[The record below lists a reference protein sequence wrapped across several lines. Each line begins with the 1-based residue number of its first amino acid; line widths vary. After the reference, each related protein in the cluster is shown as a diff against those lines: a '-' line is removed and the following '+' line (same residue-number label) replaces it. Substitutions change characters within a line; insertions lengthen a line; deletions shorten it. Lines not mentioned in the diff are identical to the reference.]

1 MAKNSKKL
9 PIWAKI
15 VIIIFVILIV
25 AFVIFVAFDLNKCI
39 SYWELYNEQEH
50 FERVAK
56 RVEKR
61 YMQNEDSKF
70 TSYEIYP
77 LYDENDEIS
86 FFMVEFEPYGF
97 VCVEINKSYSWLM
110 SQFGIVGMYPKYD
123 YYTYGTWYRYRIR
136 TDYSEE
142 YLEGHWRKDVY
153 RENQYYEVAD
163 DGERIE
169 YHDSYYKVA
178 NIQNEKRYL
187 LYINERYIPA
197 VKCGNNWLNL
207 ISMEEFDLNQPV
219 EDMPSSNI
227 YFVIKAMENL

>member
-97 VCVEINKSYSWLM
+97 VCVETN
-110 SQFGIVGMYPKYD
+110 
-123 YYTYGTWYRYRIR
+123 
-136 TDYSEE
+136 
-142 YLEGHWRKDVY
+142 
-153 RENQYYEVAD
+153 
-163 DGERIE
+163 
-169 YHDSYYKVA
+169 
-178 NIQNEKRYL
+178 
-187 LYINERYIPA
+187 
-197 VKCGNNWLNL
+197 
-207 ISMEEFDLNQPV
+207 
-219 EDMPSSNI
+219 
-227 YFVIKAMENL
+227 